1 MRRTSGCDAGGAWG
15 FTVVS
20 PQWDEKDVAQKA
32 LRAIVSDPAYGVAAL
47 SSAQTMANLLKDLL
61 PDAPREV
68 SILVAAAEAGVASSL
83 RDRVSQGMDVGTAS
97 AVVAGSFA
105 ASTPFRPD
113 ACNWAVSEIARALG
127 LSSPAPSPSPGSSI
141 PPGSSVPASAQPTI
155 SAPVV
160 AADQGPAAG
169 GYPPAGGAGTYP
181 AAAAGLGAYPAGAV
195 PGAYPPGAAPGGYPP
210 AAAPGGYPPA
220 AAPGSYPPAAA
231 PGSYPQAAAPGGYPP
246 AAAPG
251 SYPQAAAPGGYP
263 PAAAPGSYPPAAAP
277 GGYPPAA
284 APGSYPQ
291 AAAPG
296 AYSPAGQ
303 AWPPDPYPSAPS
315 RPGSAQGGYQAA
327 GGYQSPP
334 VPGYWSQPPAPGFVP
349 TSRTNGLAIASLV
362 LGVLWLFWLGSVV
375 GLVLGLVALKQ
386 IRARNQGG
394 RGIAI
399 AGVVLSILWLLGLV
413 AVIIVG
419 ASTGSSGS

>member
-1 MRRTSGCDAGGAWG
+1 MPRTSGCDAGGAWG

-20 PQWDEKDVAQKA
+20 PQWDEKDEAQKA
-32 LRAIVSDPAYGVAAL
+32 LRAIVSDPVYGVGAL

-68 SILVAAAEAGVASSL
+68 SILVAAAEAGVASNL

-113 ACNWAVSEIARALG
+113 ACSWAVSEIARALG

-141 PPGSSVPASAQPTI
+141 APGSSVPGGAQPTI
-155 SAPVV
+155 SVPVV
-160 AADQGPAAG
+160 AADREPAPGGNPPAAG
-169 GYPPAGGAGTYP
+169 AGSYP
-181 AAAAGLGAYPAGAV
+181 AAAGGAGAYPAGAV
-195 PGAYPPGAAPGGYPP
+195 AGAYPPGAAPGAYPP
-210 AAAPGGYPPA
+210 AAARGSYPQS
-220 AAPGSYPPAAA
+220 AAPGAYPPPAA
-231 PGSYPQAAAPGGYPP
+231 PGSYPQAT
-246 AAAPG
+246 
-251 SYPQAAAPGGYP
+251 
-263 PAAAPGSYPPAAAP
+263 
-277 GGYPPAA
+277 
-284 APGSYPQ
+284 
-291 AAAPG
+291 APG
-296 AYSPAGQ
+296 AHPPAGQ
-303 AWPPDPYPSAPS
+303 AWPPDPYRPAPS
-315 RPGSAQGGYQAA
+315 PPGNAPGGYQAA

-349 TSRTNGLAIASLV
+349 PSRTNGLAIASLV

-375 GLVLGLVALKQ
+375 GLVLGLLALKQ
-386 IRARNQGG
+386 IRVRNQGG

-399 AGVVLSILWLLGLV
+399 AGVVLSSLWLLGLV
-413 AVIIVG
+413 VLIIVG